1 MFLREGDP
9 QGEGENQESGWMKTN
24 TNTGPLGQRTRGSS
38 RRLRNE
44 HGSECESWEG
54 RSPTI
59 GTTAVSAC
67 TAGGENETTVS
78 SQVLECWTHRRRHRV
93 CSHRGRGLSQWCRMP

>member
-67 TAGGENETTVS
+67 TAGG
-78 SQVLECWTHRRRHRV
+78 
-93 CSHRGRGLSQWCRMP
+93 